1 MLCTYIFRLNTPP
14 QIGLNDIKEAYDYAD
29 FTTGSMGAGVW
40 ETQFYNKKKDDLEDG
55 YMTAKLVGAVLFG
68 DRWLVDALELVNHP
82 SFPTENETAAI
93 EKMGGIDFLNTVDL
107 PYSISDN
114 VVFLPGK
121 CVNSISFLSNSSSF
135 TCRTTHIRP
144 LYLRKDSQYKFT
156 LTNTMI
162 PSRYVMVTV
171 SYVVSCDI
179 EGNDRQDGD
188 TIHSDI
194 AERTLESYN
203 LSQSRWKS

>member
-14 QIGLNDIKEAYDYAD
+14 QIGLNDIKESYDYAD

-93 EKMGGIDFLNTVDL
+93 EKMGGIDFLNTVDSPL
-107 PYSISDN
+107 MWFFYQGN
-114 VVFLPGK
+114 V
-121 CVNSISFLSNSSSF
+121 
-135 TCRTTHIRP
+135 
-144 LYLRKDSQYKFT
+144 
-156 LTNTMI
+156 
-162 PSRYVMVTV
+162 
-171 SYVVSCDI
+171 
-179 EGNDRQDGD
+179 
-188 TIHSDI
+188 
-194 AERTLESYN
+194 
-203 LSQSRWKS
+203 